1 MTVVMM
7 MFVIVVMMAVGM
19 SVCVLPMAMIVVRF
33 IVVVISMPMFIMI
46 MIFVSVLVTMDIE
59 LDPFNAALL
68 FPAGVRMPVI
78 EIKLFQLPFN
88 GVEGDPEINHCANEH
103 VPTNPA
109 EDIQIESFHIFS
121 AARALI

>member
-7 MFVIVVMMAVGM
+7 MFVIVIMMAM
-19 SVCVLPMAMIVVRF
+19 RRRVCVFPMAVIVVRF

-46 MIFVSVLVTMDIE
+46 MIFVPVLVTMDVE
-59 LDPFNAALL
+59 LDAFDAALV
-68 FPAGVRMPVI
+68 FAAGVGVPVI
-78 EIKLFQLPFN
+78 QIKLFQLPLN
-88 GVEGDPEINHCANEH
+88 GVEGHPEVDHCADEH
-103 VPTNPA
+103 VATDPA